1 MMTDLQA
8 YERQADSLTRALS
21 GAENKADSGFRER
34 EALMEQLR
42 GSKQTVL
49 QLERARPGLQRDL
62 ATSEAHAEV
71 MGARMEESSA
81 EVLTLQHKVNLEQGR
96 VKELEGLLASML
108 AKEHRQEVEGS
119 ILGSKSN
126 SLISRNSMLE
136 GHAGVPGPGHEPAAA
151 DNCARG
157 HAGGPGPGDPTA
169 EGIGVGF

>member
-1 MMTDLQA
+1 MA
-8 YERQADSLTRALS
+8 ADSFNDNPL
-21 GAENKADSGFRER
+21 D
-34 EALMEQLR
+34 QLR
-42 GSKQTVL
+42 LSLMQDVL
-49 QLERARPGLQRDL
+49 PVGLAVLERARSGLQRDL

-96 VKELEGLLASML
+96 VKELEGLLASMR

-136 GHAGVPGPGHEPAAA
+136 GQVTSQQQQIILKSYK
-151 DNCARG
+151 RY
-157 HAGGPGPGDPTA
+157 
-169 EGIGVGF
+169 

>member
-42 GSKQTVL
+42 VSKQTVL
-49 QLERARPGLQRDL
+49 QLERARSGLQRDL

-81 EVLTLQHKVNLEQGR
+81 EVLTLQHNLEQGR

-136 GHAGVPGPGHEPAAA
+136 GHAGVQGPGHEPAAA